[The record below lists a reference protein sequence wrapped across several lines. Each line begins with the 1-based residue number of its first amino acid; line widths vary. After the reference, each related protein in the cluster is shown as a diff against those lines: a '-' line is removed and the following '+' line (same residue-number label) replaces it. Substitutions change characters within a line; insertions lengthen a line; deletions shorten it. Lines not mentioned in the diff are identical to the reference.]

1 MDDSRHLANYNIP
14 FYRENMQKDAEKE
27 NRHRVS
33 PTKLSSTSHGELV
46 FIFMEL
52 PFLKLWHEN
61 GVLELN
67 EKSKILNTCYDL
79 SKH

>member
-33 PTKLSSTSHGELV
+33 PTKLSSKSHGELV